1 MWSAHVCV
9 QTSQRTSTS
18 LTFARCDRQNT
29 GLHPS
34 PLPRQLFSNF
44 CTDVISNFTWLCKQQ
59 CQRLCMYNSTY
70 SSHCTV
76 TLFHLSTATI
86 TSLPPQPYGLY
97 GPFHCF
103 MTYFLNDLD
112 LGVVLSKVINT
123 TVTEHNNVF
132 TKSEITMRALGLVYD
147 ISELMFEYLIVFCHQ
162 SIARVS
168 DGRVVLLPPATS
180 CTSFFF
186 SFFLRFT

>member
-1 MWSAHVCV
+1 
-9 QTSQRTSTS
+9 
-18 LTFARCDRQNT
+18 
-29 GLHPS
+29 
-34 PLPRQLFSNF
+34 
-44 CTDVISNFTWLCKQQ
+44 
-59 CQRLCMYNSTY
+59 MYNSTY

-86 TSLPPQPYGLY
+86 TSLSPQPYGLY

-186 SFFLRFT
+186 FFFSSIHLVFGGDIYINVWIFFSLVLVVLFFRRWS